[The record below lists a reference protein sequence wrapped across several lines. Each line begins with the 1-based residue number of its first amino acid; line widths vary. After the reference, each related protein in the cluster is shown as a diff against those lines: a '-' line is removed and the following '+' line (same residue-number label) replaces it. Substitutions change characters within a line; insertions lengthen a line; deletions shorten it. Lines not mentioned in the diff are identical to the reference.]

1 MELEKQLR
9 KLFSETFNVPE
20 EKITRSTRPSNLAE
34 WDSLGQ
40 LRLFMNM
47 ESEFQISFHI
57 DEIKDLNSFE
67 MVLNRLQEKK
77 CNIL

>member
-20 EKITRSTRPSNLAE
+20 EKITLSTKPSTLEE

-47 ESEFQISFHI
+47 ESEFQTSFHVN
-57 DEIKDLNSFE
+57 EIKDLNSFE
-67 MVLNRLQEKK
+67 MLLNHLKEKK
-77 CNIL
+77 CEML